1 MRVRRSRAAG
11 RAMAAMVEEDSWD
24 TGREKKRTR
33 MKKSKEP
40 KGGGMEWACP
50 ACAQGVR
57 YPERLARHMV
67 RCCPELCAASTDG
80 PLGQA
85 RAVAGRIPKEL
96 RTRAAPED
104 PGEAER
110 HGLCWRDLRARP
122 NKAGPMTPDE
132 ERRAREVRGRSIRN
146 KRPLARLEP
155 RIFVF

>member
-1 MRVRRSRAAG
+1 
-11 RAMAAMVEEDSWD
+11 MAAMVEEDSWD

-33 MKKSKEP
+33 LKKSKEP
-40 KGGGMEWACP
+40 KGEVMEWACP

-122 NKAGPMTPDE
+122 KKAGPMTPDE
-132 ERRAREVRGRSIRN
+132 ERRAREVRGRSMRN

>member
-1 MRVRRSRAAG
+1 
-11 RAMAAMVEEDSWD
+11 MVVQAS
-24 TGREKKRTR
+24 GREL
-33 MKKSKEP
+33 SSPSE
-40 KGGGMEWACP
+40 C
-50 ACAQGVR
+50 GVGCVFSR
-57 YPERLARHMV
+57 S
-67 RCCPELCAASTDG
+67 CCPELCAASTDG